1 MSGNLTYIKDACG
14 LAQAKGLPSLIHH
27 EPAIEVRFV
36 RGAAGPTSF
45 LTKRRTPDTPVS
57 RPIANLRSFG
67 WQPHCR
73 SLFQTP
79 MAA

>member
-45 LTKRRTPDTPVS
+45 LTKRDRRLT
-57 RPIANLRSFG
+57 LYRSSVG
-67 WQPHCR
+67 GLEEPSKDR
-73 SLFQTP
+73 S
-79 MAA
+79 MD